1 MAPPAVFPISFMD
14 EKNTFRLRMWLTG
27 WVGLMG
33 FRPPPEPE
41 EIAVMMPGPDL
52 SGAAPEPVHSEDPEA
67 PATMSVAPRRRL
79 GAVVN
84 GMELDVE
91 LSARGK
97 SHAWREP
104 AQKPPEV

>member
-1 MAPPAVFPISFMD
+1 M
-14 EKNTFRLRMWLTG
+14 TG
-27 WVGLMG
+27 FVGLMG

-52 SGAAPEPVHSEDPEA
+52 SGAAPEPVHDDEPSA
-67 PATMSVAPRRRL
+67 SSIVSLSPRRKL

-91 LSARGK
+91 LSDRGK
-97 SHAWREP
+97 RHTWRDSER
-104 AQKPPEV
+104 KLPEL